1 MYIYNFKRKF
11 KGNPWLKAFSLLV
24 PIFLLTACSNPFS
37 IESQI
42 NSFNKRYAPEYYL
55 SKTHLQVNW
64 PDNPQQDIAPLKLKI
79 PVAYLS
85 GAMDEKNE
93 FETVIWALKPMENRK
108 IDTIYLKL
116 RRSNGHPVP
125 YVYPKKTD
133 NPEITRKQKEIYA
146 DEYVAKI
153 FRDAK
158 GDVLNRE
165 RDYCG
170 EGEELFRGNDISG
183 LEQYVKMT
191 CYDLQALQKKA
202 LDPNYQESS
211 KWTLKDLANKPSY
224 DITPAN
230 CLADARTDFWRSPIN
245 TPQAM
250 AVKIDSSHS
259 IAGYQISFLY
269 KNHLV
274 IAYPREGGEEMA
286 EDWKFYHQQITQ
298 VLDSMLVQ

>member
-1 MYIYNFKRKF
+1 M
-11 KGNPWLKAFSLLV
+11 WLKAFSLLV

-37 IESQI
+37 VEAGIA
-42 NSFNKRYAPEYYL
+42 SFNKRYAPEYYL
-55 SKTHLQVNW
+55 TKTHLQINW

-85 GAMDEKNE
+85 GAMDEKND
-93 FETVIWALKPMENRK
+93 FKTVIWALKPMENRK

-116 RRSNGHPVP
+116 RRSDGKPVP

-133 NPEITRKQKEIYA
+133 DPEITRKQKEIYA
-146 DEYVAKI
+146 DEYVVQI
-153 FRDAK
+153 FRDSK

-165 RDYCG
+165 RDCCG
-170 EGEELFRGNDISG
+170 EGEELFRGKDISG

-224 DITPAN
+224 DITPAH
-230 CLADARTDFWRSPIN
+230 CLAVRDSIFWRSPVN
-245 TPQAM
+245 APPAM
-250 AVKIDSSHS
+250 AVKIDSSGGF
-259 IAGYQISFLY
+259 AGDQISFLY
-269 KNHLV
+269 KDHLV
-274 IAYPREGGEEMA
+274 IAYPRDSAEKMA
-286 EDWKFYHQQITQ
+286 QNWKFYHQQITRL
-298 VLDSMLVQ
+298 LDSMVVQ